1 MKRHFSKLTALILS
15 LSLALSLALP
25 AFADDTPPAVP
36 GPSEEWDSGSTA
48 EKEWIAA
55 HPEEVAAFDPYAY
68 FSEEYF
74 YYNSPEEYM
83 EYCELTQEA
92 FEQKMLSGWVQEQL
106 AAEERAA
113 WVAAHPEEVAAFDAD
128 AYFAEAYKWYDSV
141 QDYLDTWDMT
151 RAEFEQDMLDRWVSQ
166 QVYREKRE
174 KEIAEFKAKYPEECA
189 AFDPYAYFGSIGYS
203 WYDDAWDYMEQ
214 HELTEEEFCREM
226 FLDWMDDFKSM
237 AEDKELFGGSVR
249 GINVM
254 VNGQCI
260 PFPDARPELKN
271 DRTMVP
277 LRSAM
282 EYLGAQVDY
291 DQEAGTAQVSM
302 DGLSFTHVIGTD
314 ALTMSDGSTVKMDVP
329 SYIQDGRTMVP
340 VRFFSEVLGYEV
352 LWDQSYQ
359 TAVLLDRQK
368 LIDGIDQD
376 FTLLN
381 RVLYAA
387 SGADQVK
394 EGQALEQTVGYDLD
408 LTLFDT
414 LHGDKKIPVKLSG
427 SALADDRAIELHL
440 SGDLSGL
447 IDCMESIRSLL
458 YLDDQETAQL
468 RAALSGFSAD
478 VIVNLELGAIYFHC
492 PALIAMNDELGDPDA
507 WYGVPVDLSALS
519 GLGLSLS
526 ALPQLNTVGQIICA
540 DDAGSPFWRW
550 STALGAAAQ
559 LEEYVGDSRFTK
571 SGSSYV
577 MSIQDSGYDWPM
589 DGYDYTL
596 KATVTPSGEKSCT
609 YSVTFDLTADDMAA
623 NASLNGSSGKT
634 DLELSFHLKNTFKFT
649 LEGASR
655 TAGSDKSPLSE
666 PPKGSKIE
674 FPAGPVGSGSL

>member
-1 MKRHFSKLTALILS
+1 MKRHFSKLTALVLS
-15 LSLALSLALP
+15 LALALSLALP

-36 GPSEEWDSGSTA
+36 GPSEEWELASTE

-55 HPEEVAAFDPYAY
+55 HPEEAAAFDPYAY
-68 FSEEYF
+68 FEEEYF
-74 YYNSPEEYM
+74 WYDSPEEYM
-83 EYCELTQEA
+83 EYWGLSQDE
-92 FEQKMLSGWVQEQL
+92 FEQELLSEWVQEQL

-214 HELTEEEFCREM
+214 NELTEEEFCREM
-226 FLDWMDDFKSM
+226 FQDWMDYFKSM

-254 VNGQCI
+254 VDGQCI

-271 DRTMVP
+271 GRTMVP

-282 EYLGAQVDY
+282 EHLGAKVDY
-291 DQEAGTAQVSM
+291 DSETKTAQVSM

-314 ALTMSDGSTVKMDVP
+314 TLTLSDGSAVKMDVP

-376 FTLLN
+376 FTLFN
-381 RVLYAA
+381 RALYAA
-387 SGADQVK
+387 SGADKIK
-394 EGQALEQTVGYDLD
+394 EGQALEQTVRFDLD

-427 SALADDRAIELHL
+427 SALANDKAIELHF
-440 SGDLSGL
+440 SGDLSVV
-447 IDCMESIRSLL
+447 
-458 YLDDQETAQL
+458 LDMMDSVSNLGEEHWNQY
-468 RAALSGFSAD
+468 RAALSDFSLDA
-478 VIVNLELGAIYFHC
+478 ILNLELGAVYYRC
-492 PALIAMNDELGDPDA
+492 PALAGLIAGSEVDPDA
-507 WYGVPVDLSALS
+507 WFGIPVDLSRLKE
-519 GLGLSLS
+519 LGLSLS
-526 ALPQLNTVGQIICA
+526 SLSQPETVGQSILGT
-540 DDAGSPFWRW
+540 DTYSPFWLYDNAV
-550 STALGAAAQ
+550 SGAEELGS
-559 LEEYVGDSRFTK
+559 YVGDGRFTK

-577 MSIQDSGYDWPM
+577 MSFQDAGYSWDM
-589 DGYDYTL
+589 GEYDYTV

-609 YSVTFDLTADDMAA
+609 YSVTFDLTSDDMAA
-623 NASLNGSSGKT
+623 NASLTGSSGKT

-674 FPAGPVGSGSL
+674 FPAGPIGSGSL